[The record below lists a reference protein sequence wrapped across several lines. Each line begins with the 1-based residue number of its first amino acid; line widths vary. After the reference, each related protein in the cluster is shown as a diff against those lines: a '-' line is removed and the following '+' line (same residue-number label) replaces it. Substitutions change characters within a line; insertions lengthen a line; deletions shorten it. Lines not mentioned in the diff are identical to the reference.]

1 MVYTHSYSL
10 HFWLPMV
17 PSKKDL
23 NKSIISTRMTIVD
36 GEITVYGQKFEEC
49 MLVENVTN
57 VF

>member
-1 MVYTHSYSL
+1 MA
-10 HFWLPMV
+10 

-49 MLVENVTN
+49 MPVENVTK